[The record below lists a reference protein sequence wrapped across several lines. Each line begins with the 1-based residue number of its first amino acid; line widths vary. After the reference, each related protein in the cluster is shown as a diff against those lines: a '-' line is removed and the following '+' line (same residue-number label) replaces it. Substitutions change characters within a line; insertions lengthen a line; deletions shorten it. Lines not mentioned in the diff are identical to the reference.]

1 MRLPGPGHEQ
11 GFALV
16 AVLLVLALLG
26 VIGAEFAFSMRLEA
40 TMVRSYEDG
49 IIAAHLAEAAV
60 AQAIREIVTD
70 APLVGTPNDEPLTF
84 FRTALSPLPRLPR
97 EAVPLGTGQFAYT
110 ITDEESRIDL
120 NRAPPERVERLLAVL
135 GLEKLVR
142 DTIVDSLQDW
152 QDANEEHRL
161 NGAES
166 EDTYLK
172 LPVPYRSRN
181 APVEDIRELLQIH
194 GMTPEI
200 YYGQDR
206 QPALRDFVTVHAT
219 GQVNINTAPEIVL
232 KALGLSEAEVSEI
245 VQSRR
250 LTPYTLVPPK
260 LTGRGLVTATTTFRI
275 ESAGLVAGVPRARV
289 TAIVQKRAG
298 ARGDPE
304 VVVLGW
310 NPNAETPA
318 ASPVR

>member
-1 MRLPGPGHEQ
+1 MRRRGGNER

-49 IIAAHLAEAAV
+49 VIATHLAEAAV
-60 AQAIREIVTD
+60 EQAIREILTD

-84 FRTALSPLPRLPR
+84 FRTALDPLPRLPR
-97 EAVPLGTGQFAYT
+97 EGVPLGAGQFSYT

-120 NRAPPERVERLLAVL
+120 NRTAPDRVDRLLAVL
-135 GLEKLVR
+135 GLEKQVR

-181 APVEDIRELLQIH
+181 APLEDIRELLQIH
-194 GMTPEI
+194 GMTPDI
-200 YYGQDR
+200 YYGHDR
-206 QPALRDFVTVHAT
+206 QPALRDYVTVHAT
-219 GQVNINTAPEIVL
+219 GQININTAPEIVL
-232 KALGLSEAEVSEI
+232 KALGLSDAEISEV

-250 LTPYTLVPPK
+250 AAPYALMPGK
-260 LTGRGLVTATTTFRI
+260 LAGRGLVTVTHTFRV
-275 ESAGLVAGVPRARV
+275 EAVGLVAGAPRARL
-289 TAIVQKRAG
+289 TAVVQKRVGAG
-298 ARGDPE
+298 GGPE

-310 NPNAETPA
+310 HPNAEPA
-318 ASPVR
+318 APAPVR

>member
-1 MRLPGPGHEQ
+1 MRRARADER

-49 IIAAHLAEAAV
+49 VVAAHLAEAAV
-60 AQAIREIVTD
+60 AQAVREILTD
-70 APLVGTPNDEPLTF
+70 APLVGTPDDEPLTF
-84 FRTALSPLPRLPR
+84 FRTVLTPLPRLRR
-97 EAVPLGTGQFAYT
+97 EAVPLGAGQFAYT
-110 ITDEESRIDL
+110 ITDEEARIDL
-120 NRAPPERVERLLAVL
+120 TRTPPERVERLLLVL
-135 GLEKLVR
+135 GLEKRVR

-152 QDANEEHRL
+152 HDANEEHRL

-172 LPVPYRSRN
+172 LPLPYRSRN
-181 APVEDIRELLQIH
+181 APLEDIRELLQIH

-200 YYGQDR
+200 YYGHDR
-206 QPALRDFVTVHAT
+206 QPPLRDYVTVHAT
-219 GQVNINTAPEIVL
+219 GQVNINTASEIVL
-232 KALGLSEAEVSEI
+232 KALGLSDSEVSDI

-250 LTPYTLVPPK
+250 AAPYALPGRF
-260 LTGRGLVTATTTFRI
+260 TGRGLVATTHTFRI
-275 ESAGLVAGVPRARV
+275 EAVGLVAGVPRARI

-298 ARGDPE
+298 TGGDPE
-304 VVVLGW
+304 VAILGW
-310 NPNAETPA
+310 DPNADRPA